1 MIREK
6 EFYIEFYVCLSRF
19 FLKKVLFYCLLLS
32 CSV

>member
-19 FLKKVLFYCLLLS
+19 YLKESAVLLFIVVL
-32 CSV
+32 